1 MQAGRRVSHGGS
13 YTLAVICSPFY
24 CSLRLAAS
32 QGEKTGNREES
43 CLLPSPPSCYPPPF
57 LHSAFPFSLTL
68 PPTPNA
74 PSASLTR
81 SHVLPPGRRPFP
93 LAVCPSAPTPLP
105 ARAPFLLA
113 VNPSAPNPL
122 PSPLSRD
129 AACQSLERAS
139 PGGNSFL
146 PPNFCQRSSLR
157 FLSPKAR
164 FYVGVVVVVAKN
176 GLKE

>member
-81 SHVLPPGRRPFP
+81 SHVLPPGPRPFP
-93 LAVCPSAPTPLP
+93 LAVCPSAPNL
-105 ARAPFLLA
+105 
-113 VNPSAPNPL
+113 L

-164 FYVGVVVVVAKN
+164 FYVGVVVVAKN